1 MGFRAVFL
9 RPVTARIRNG
19 RVPTGNG
26 VSGRL
31 GESATRARDRL
42 LAGGDPS
49 SEGIAG
55 EEANEVHRRSKMPPG
70 PEGQTNWR
78 RSIERDRGTGD
89 AANPAC
95 LASQADRE
103 EIRFERE
110 EKGSGT
116 PTDQRRA
123 LPPCGE
129 DGRGE
134 SGMGLCETA
143 RSLG

>member
-1 MGFRAVFL
+1 MRFRAVFL
-9 RPVTARIRNG
+9 RFGTARIGNG
-19 RVPTGNG
+19 RVQTGNG

-31 GESATRARDRL
+31 GEPATRARDRL

-49 SEGIAG
+49 FEGAAWRKASEI
-55 EEANEVHRRSKMPPG
+55 HRRSKMPPG

-78 RSIERDRGTGD
+78 RSIERDCGSGD
-89 AANPAC
+89 APNIAR
-95 LASQADRE
+95 LASEADRE

-123 LPPCGE
+123 
-129 DGRGE
+129 
-134 SGMGLCETA
+134 
-143 RSLG
+143 